1 MPRSRRSTSK
11 LSDTSS
17 VSHRTTR
24 GRAPATSNVIQIT
37 GNPYLDAERERD
49 GARALLDRALKNS
62 KTYGKK
68 HGSVDDEAEEAEE
81 VQIASTS
88 KVTERKS
95 VTPELPELDD
105 AEQDDEVDFVIGGY
119 QTIRLR
125 TMPTNHSSISQMV
138 S

>member
-11 LSDTSS
+11 VSDTSS

-24 GRAPATSNVIQIT
+24 GKAPATSNVTQIT

-62 KTYGKK
+62 KTYGKN
-68 HGSVDDEAEEAEE
+68 HGSVDDEAEE

-88 KVTERKS
+88 KVTERKN
-95 VTPELPELDD
+95 VPQELPELDD
-105 AEQDDEVDFVIGGY
+105 AEQDDEVDFVIGEY
-119 QTIRLR
+119 EAIQLR

>member
-1 MPRSRRSTSK
+1 
-11 LSDTSS
+11 
-17 VSHRTTR
+17 
-24 GRAPATSNVIQIT
+24 
-37 GNPYLDAERERD
+37 
-49 GARALLDRALKNS
+49 LKNS
-62 KTYGKK
+62 KTYGKN
-68 HGSVDDEAEEAEE
+68 HSSVDDEAEE

-88 KVTERKS
+88 KVTERKN
-95 VTPELPELDD
+95 VPQELPELDD